1 MQDVARRI
9 SARHFRFYYA
19 GGSAVCGGSFT
30 HGTLLNGQQNEGKGP
45 QPLKPGYVIS
55 PAGVV
60 DLVFKAA

>member
-1 MQDVARRI
+1 M
-9 SARHFRFYYA
+9 
-19 GGSAVCGGSFT
+19 GSAVCGGSFT
-30 HGTLLNGQQNEGKGP
+30 HGTLLNSQQNKGKGP